1 MRETLKIEKPHIKL
15 HKIEGQLVLDI
26 DTWEL
31 KDIIEDYLREECD
44 IDYEY
49 YQDLN
54 PEKSQ
59 IHYESYRLFF
69 SDKYSENRI
78 AEVLKKYSDKE
89 LIEIVEFQRSQSN
102 GKFYCECCGY
112 KTLNEKPNGTY
123 QICTICYWEDDPI
136 QSAEPNYEGGAN
148 RVSLNQAKRNFSE
161 FGACE
166 RDMIKNVNKIHKA
179 DVRNPK
185 YKVE

>member
-1 MRETLKIEKPHIKL
+1 MNLNKPHIKL
-15 HKIEGQLVLDI
+15 YRIEDQLVLDI

-31 KDIIEDYLREECD
+31 KDIIEDYLSEQCD

-49 YQDLN
+49 YQDIN

-69 SDKYSENRI
+69 SDKYSENQLI
-78 AEVLKKYSDKE
+78 EVLKKYSDKE
-89 LIEIVEFQRSQSN
+89 LIDIVEFQRSQSN
-102 GKFYCECCGY
+102 AKFYCKCCGY
-112 KTLNEKPNGTY
+112 NSLDEKPNGTFE
-123 QICTICYWEDDPI
+123 ICKICFWEDDKV
-136 QSAEPNYEGGAN
+136 QSNEPDYEGGAN
-148 RVSLNQAKRNFSE
+148 SVSLNQAKKNFSE

-166 RDMIKNVNKIHKA
+166 KGMVRNVRKVTSN